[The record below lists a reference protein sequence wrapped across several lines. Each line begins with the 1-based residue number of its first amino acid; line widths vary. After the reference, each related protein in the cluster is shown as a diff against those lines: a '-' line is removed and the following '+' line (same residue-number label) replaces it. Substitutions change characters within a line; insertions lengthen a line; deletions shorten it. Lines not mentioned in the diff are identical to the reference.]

1 MSHRLVPGSIEA
13 QQRTLAMGVV
23 LALPVAIGLWVG
35 IDRLMPPVPGMTTQ
49 IARALF
55 ALHCVGVAVL
65 LALLPGIEAV
75 AHERLVTPAIDP
87 LAGAESPRLRV
98 NQRYVQNTI
107 EQLWL
112 FVPGLLMLAVQARD
126 GASMRAVVA
135 CTIVWVLARW
145 TFWIGYHF
153 GSRFRSAG
161 LVGMGQSMVVLFY
174 CVWRFGYLW
183 LGLPGAIG
191 LIAPF
196 VAAELFIMGMLR
208 WDRWKAQRDNAL

>member
-1 MSHRLVPGSIEA
+1 MSRGLIPGSIEA
-13 QQRTLAMGVV
+13 QQRTLTLGVV

-35 IDRLMPPVPGMTTQ
+35 IDRLMPAVPGMATQ
-49 IARALF
+49 LARALF
-55 ALHCVGVAVL
+55 ALHCIGIAVL

-75 AHERLVTPAIDP
+75 AHERLVTLAIDP
-87 LAGAESPRLRV
+87 LAGADSTRLRV

-145 TFWIGYHF
+145 TFWIGYHL
-153 GSRFRSAG
+153 GSRFRSVG
-161 LVGMGQSMVVLFY
+161 LVGMVQSIVVLVY
-174 CVWRFGYLW
+174 CIWRFGYLW
-183 LGLPGAIG
+183 LGWPGAVA

-196 VAAELFIMGMLR
+196 VAAELFIVGMLR
-208 WDRWKAQRDNAL
+208 WDRWKAQRDD

>member
-1 MSHRLVPGSIEA
+1 MSNRLVAGSIEA

-23 LALPVAIGLWVG
+23 LALPVAIGLWGG
-35 IDRLMPPVPGMTTQ
+35 IDRMMPAVPGMATQ

-55 ALHCVGVAVL
+55 ALHCAGVAVL

-87 LAGAESPRLRV
+87 LAGVESTRLRV

-145 TFWIGYHF
+145 AFWIGYHL

-161 LVGMGQSMVVLFY
+161 LVGMVQSMVVLLY
-174 CVWRFGYLW
+174 CTWRFGYLW
-183 LGLPGAIG
+183 LGWPGAVA
-191 LIAPF
+191 LVAPLL
-196 VAAELFIMGMLR
+196 AAELFIIGMLR
-208 WDRWKAQRDNAL
+208 WDRWTAQRGGE

>member
-1 MSHRLVPGSIEA
+1 MSHRLAPGSIEA

-23 LALPVAIGLWVG
+23 LALPVAIGLWAG
-35 IDRLMPPVPGMTTQ
+35 IDRLMPPVPGMATQ

-87 LAGAESPRLRV
+87 LAGAESPRMKV

-112 FVPGLLMLAVQARD
+112 FAPGLLMLAVQARD
-126 GASMRAVVA
+126 GGSMRAVVA
-135 CTIVWVLARW
+135 CTVVWVVARW
-145 TFWIGYHF
+145 VFWIGYHF

-161 LVGMGQSMVVLFY
+161 LVGMVQSMMVLLY
-174 CVWRFGYLW
+174 CVGRFGYLW
-183 LGLPGAIG
+183 LGWWGAVA

-196 VAAELFIMGMLR
+196 VAAELFVVGMLR
-208 WDRWKAQRDNAL
+208 WESWRAQDAA

>member
-1 MSHRLVPGSIEA
+1 MSNRLVPGSIEA

-23 LALPVAIGLWVG
+23 LALPLAIGLWFF
-35 IDRLMPPVPGMTTQ
+35 IDRSMPPIPGMATQ
-49 IARALF
+49 TARFLF
-55 ALHCVGVAVL
+55 ALHCVGIATL

-87 LAGAESPRLRV
+87 LAGADSRRMRV

-135 CTIVWVLARW
+135 CTVVWVLARW
-145 TFWIGYHF
+145 VFWVGYLL
-153 GSRFRSAG
+153 GPRFRSAG
-161 LVGMGQSMVVLFY
+161 LVGMVQSMMVLLY
-174 CVWRFGYLW
+174 CVGRFGYLW
-183 LGLPGAIG
+183 LGLWGAVA
-191 LIAPF
+191 LIAPL
-196 VAAELFIMGMLR
+196 ALAELFIVGMLR
-208 WDRWKAQRDNAL
+208 LERWKAESEA

>member
-1 MSHRLVPGSIEA
+1 MSNRLVPGSIEA
-13 QQRTLAMGVV
+13 QQRALVMGVV
-23 LALPVAIGLWVG
+23 LALPVAIGLWFF
-35 IDRLMPPVPGMTTQ
+35 IDRSLPPVPGMATQ
-49 IARALF
+49 TARFFF
-55 ALHCVGVAVL
+55 ALHCVGIATL

-87 LAGAESPRLRV
+87 LAGAESRRMRV

-145 TFWIGYHF
+145 AFWIGYML
-153 GSRFRSAG
+153 GARFRSAG
-161 LVGMGQSMVVLFY
+161 LVGMVQSMMVLLY
-174 CVWRFGYLW
+174 CVGRFGYLW
-183 LGLPGAIG
+183 LGWAGAVA

-196 VAAELFIMGMLR
+196 VAAELFIIGMLR
-208 WDRWKAQRDNAL
+208 WESWRAQDEA

>member
-1 MSHRLVPGSIEA
+1 MSNRLVPGSIEA

-23 LALPVAIGLWVG
+23 LTLPLAIGLWFF
-35 IDRLMPPVPGMTTQ
+35 IDRSMPPIPGMATQ
-49 IARALF
+49 AARFFF
-55 ALHCVGVAVL
+55 ALHCVGIAAL

-87 LAGAESPRLRV
+87 LAGAESRRMRV

-126 GASMRAVVA
+126 GGSMRAVVA
-135 CTIVWVLARW
+135 CTIVWTLARW
-145 TFWIGYHF
+145 VFWIGYLL
-153 GSRFRSAG
+153 GPRFRSAG
-161 LVGMGQSMVVLFY
+161 LVGMVQSMMVLLY
-174 CVWRFGYLW
+174 CVGRFGYVW
-183 LGLPGAIG
+183 LGWWGAVA

-196 VAAELFIMGMLR
+196 ALAELFIVGLLR
-208 WDRWKAQRDNAL
+208 WESWRAQEEA

>member
-1 MSHRLVPGSIEA
+1 MSNRLVPGSIEA

-23 LALPVAIGLWVG
+23 LALPLAIGLWFF
-35 IDRLMPPVPGMTTQ
+35 IDRSMPPIPGMATQ
-49 IARALF
+49 TARFFF
-55 ALHCVGVAVL
+55 ALHCVGIATL

-87 LAGAESPRLRV
+87 LAGADSRRMRV

-135 CTIVWVLARW
+135 CTVVWVLARW
-145 TFWIGYHF
+145 VFWVGYLL
-153 GSRFRSAG
+153 GPRFRSAG
-161 LVGMGQSMVVLFY
+161 LVGMVQSMMVLLY
-174 CVWRFGYLW
+174 CVGRFGYLW
-183 LGLPGAIG
+183 LGLWGAVA
-191 LIAPF
+191 LIAPL
-196 VAAELFIMGMLR
+196 ALAELFIVGMLR
-208 WDRWKAQRDNAL
+208 LERWKAESEA